1 MIKKRNDLINRRMNE
16 IKNEDTFFENL
27 VSFCLLELDNRDHH
41 PLPHRNFTTNMY
53 RQSGT
58 KVRNVMKDVVNRGLN
73 YTLSIKKY
81 KEPEDTNIRNYIEKG
96 YLPSKWYGGM

>member
-1 MIKKRNDLINRRMNE
+1 MNRKRNELINRRMNE

-53 RQSGT
+53 RQSKT
-58 KVRNVMKDVVNRGLN
+58 KVRHVLKDVVNRGLN
-73 YTLSIKKY
+73 YCLSVKKY
-81 KEPEDTNIRNYIEKG
+81 KDTEDTNIRNYVEQG
-96 YLPSKWYGGM
+96 YLPSKVVRFF